1 MVKEIK
7 KAQNIGLCFGVTC
20 ALQAVH
26 EYAKNHNVIVTWGDI
41 VHNSLV
47 MDGLKQMGVQVVTN
61 IDDIKSNH
69 IIIPAHGVS
78 PEIIR
83 AFNRRHINIID
94 TTCPFVHR
102 AQKTAYT
109 YGKKGFFT
117 IVYGDKNHAEVK
129 GILGWSG
136 EHSLAT
142 KDIKELKNIPN
153 LPLKIGLLSQ
163 TTQKPGDFIAF
174 CQQVM
179 ELAYTKDSRIYITDT
194 ICHDIRKRQQA
205 ATELAKW
212 ADMVVVIG
220 SPNSA
225 NTKNLLQLCSS
236 ITHAIQVENAADL
249 NADMIAGYQKIGVA
263 AGASTD
269 DAAIDGVYEK
279 LKSF

>member
-1 MVKEIK
+1 MNKEIR

-26 EYAKNHNVIVTWGDI
+26 EYAKDHKVIVTWGDV

-47 MDGLKQMGVQVVTN
+47 MDGLKQMGVQVVAAIN
-61 IDDIKSNH
+61 DIKSSH

-78 PEIIR
+78 PNIIQ
-83 AFNRRHINIID
+83 AFNERRINIID
-94 TTCPFVHR
+94 TTCPFVCR
-102 AQKTAYT
+102 AQKTASA

-136 EHSLAT
+136 ERSLAT
-142 KDIKELKNIPN
+142 KDISELKKILN

-163 TTQKPGDFIAF
+163 TTQKPSDFITF
-174 CQQVM
+174 CQQVT

-205 ATELAKW
+205 ASELAQW

-225 NTKNLLQLCSS
+225 NTQNLLQLCSS
-236 ITHAIQVENAADL
+236 ITHAIQVEKAADL
-249 NADMIAGYQKIGVA
+249 IADMVAGYQKIGVA

-269 DAAIDGVYEK
+269 DAAINGVYEK